1 MRRDIIAR
9 MAPTWQSENWQKA
22 LAGAIREPAELL
34 ARLDLPAE
42 LLPAAR
48 QAAARFPL
56 RVTHSYLARIEKG
69 NPADPL
75 LLQVLP
81 LHAELAEPAP
91 GFSTD
96 PVGDLAA
103 NPVPGLIHKY
113 RGRVLLVTTGA
124 CAIHCRYCF
133 RRHFPY
139 AEASSTSAHLQQIT
153 DYIRADDSIEEIILS
168 GGDPL
173 SLGNQ
178 RLHALTQQFAGIPH
192 LKRLRLHTRLP
203 IVLPER
209 VDSGLLGWLQ
219 SLPWQ
224 VIMVLHCNHAREISP
239 TIQQTLHRLAG
250 SGVTL
255 LNQAVLLRG
264 INDTVEALKGLSNGL
279 FTAGVLPY
287 YLHQLDRVAGAQ
299 HFEVPD
305 QEAITLIDR
314 LNRQMPGYLVPKLVR
329 ESAGHPYKQALHSNS
344 L

>member
-1 MRRDIIAR
+1 MKRDIIAR

-22 LAGAIREPAELL
+22 LAQAIRDPAELL
-34 ARLDLPAE
+34 ARLDLPMA
-42 LLPAAR
+42 LLPAAQ

-56 RVTHSYLARIEKG
+56 RVTHSYLERIEKA

-81 LHAELAEPAP
+81 LHAELAEAAP
-91 GFSTD
+91 GFSAD

-103 NPVPGLIHKY
+103 NPLPGLIHKY
-113 RGRVLLVTTGA
+113 QGRVLLITTGA

-139 AEASSTSAHLQQIT
+139 ADDSSTTAHLAQIV
-153 DYIRADDSIEEIILS
+153 DYIRADDSIEELILS

-173 SLGNQ
+173 SLSNS
-178 RLHALTQQFAGIPH
+178 RLEGLLQQFMGIPH
-192 LKRLRLHTRLP
+192 LKRLRIHTRLP

-209 VDSGLLGWLQ
+209 VDSGLLDWLQ

-224 VIMVLHCNHAREISP
+224 VVMVVHCNHAREISP
-239 TIQQTLHRLAG
+239 TIQPALAQLAG
-250 SGVTL
+250 AGITL
-255 LNQAVLLRG
+255 LNQSVLLRG
-264 INDTVEALKGLSNGL
+264 VNDSPGALKDLSNSL
-279 FTAGVLPY
+279 FAAGVLPY
-287 YLHQLDRVAGAQ
+287 YLHQLDRVEGAQ

-305 QEAITLIDR
+305 QEALA
-314 LNRQMPGYLVPKLVR
+314 LMNALSAQLPGYLVPKLVR
-329 ESAGHPYKQALHSNS
+329 ESAGQDSKQALHAKC